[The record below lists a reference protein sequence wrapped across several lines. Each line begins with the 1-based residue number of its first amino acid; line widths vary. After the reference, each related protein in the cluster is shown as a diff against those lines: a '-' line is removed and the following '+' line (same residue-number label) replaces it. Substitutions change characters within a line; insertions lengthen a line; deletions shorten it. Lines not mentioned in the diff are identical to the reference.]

1 MMIVSILSC
10 KITKKNDSMGTD
22 SAKKSK
28 KSKIKTDDFSI
39 LEKMLIF
46 ADDNSSRL
54 RRFLDEIY
62 TKIRF
67 FER

>member
-22 SAKKSK
+22 SAKKTK
-28 KSKIKTDDFSI
+28 KSKIQTDDFSI

-46 ADDNSSRL
+46 ADDNPSRL
-54 RRFLDEIY
+54 ERFLDENY
-62 TKIRF
+62 TKITIF
-67 FER
+67 